1 MICFGYAAYELLV
14 TVCLLFQGSALQNN
28 SDVVVISRN
37 QQYMHNNYYDPYVNN
52 GYNKNN
58 QNYQTWASEKP
69 SALKRPADEVAK
81 EVAKAGKVPL
91 ILEME

>member
-1 MICFGYAAYELLV
+1 MMICFGYAAYELLV
-14 TVCLLFQGSALQNN
+14 MVCLLTQGTALQNN

-37 QQYMHNNYYDPYVNN
+37 QQYMRNNYYDPYVNN
-52 GYNKNN
+52 GYNKTN
-58 QNYQTWASEKP
+58 QNYQTWASEQP
-69 SALKRPADEVAK
+69 SALKQPAY